1 MNPTDEKFIAYWSE
15 KRKLG
20 KNKFALRHGVL
31 YFALPAFICSE
42 LVKNLFQLDNYEISF
57 ARFAIGIIVWS
68 LLGFY
73 LFRLFQWRTQENR
86 FNELQK
92 KEDQ

>member
-20 KNKFALRHGVL
+20 KNKFALLHGVL
-31 YFALPAFICSE
+31 YFAMPTFVCSE
-42 LVKNLFQLDNYEISF
+42 LVKNLFHIGNYEISI
-57 ARFAIGIIVWS
+57 ARFVIGFIVWS

-73 LFRLFQWRTQENR
+73 FFGFFQWKGQENR

-92 KEDQ
+92 KEGQ